1 MVINTQQILIYGT
14 HKYLLQEGTRGILS
28 LNRASNWNLRWDVT
42 KSETINNENRK
53 IELLSLSDKPIN
65 TQARTVE
72 KKLRLRSYF
81 NEASANLLLLQQWNW
96 AASNRFY
103 LTICTP
109 QAVIL
114 LLQIVSL
121 CEPTIVISRPKTKSA
136 KQKKNLITISR
147 MCKCYFVCQNIR

>member
-14 HKYLLQEGTRGILS
+14 HKYLLQGGTRGILS

-42 KSETINNENRK
+42 KSVTINNENRE
-53 IELLSLSDKPIN
+53 IELLSLSDQPIN
-65 TQARTVE
+65 TRARS
-72 KKLRLRSYF
+72 KKKSRLRSYF
-81 NEASANLLLLQQWNW
+81 NETLPANLLLLQQWNW

-114 LLQIVSL
+114 LLQIVSR
-121 CEPTIVISRPKTKSA
+121 CEPTIVASRPKTKTVE
-136 KQKKNLITISR
+136 QKKILVT
-147 MCKCYFVCQNIR
+147 C